1 LSGLKEE
8 VLKLTAKGRYA
19 VRAMLFLAE
28 NEREGPLTLNRIAS
42 CGLPR
47 DYLEQLLG
55 QLRRA
60 GLLETAR
67 GTQGGYYLSKP
78 ALDISMGDIIS
89 AVEGPVVLSECAAD
103 SACCEDSVECRLR
116 GAWET
121 LTSGINELM
130 GSMTLNDLLK
140 QDKSMQIREA

>member
-1 LSGLKEE
+1 M
-8 VLKLTAKGRYA
+8 KLTAKGRYA
-19 VRAMLFLAE
+19 VRAMVFLAE

-55 QLRRA
+55 RLRRA

-67 GTQGGYYLSKP
+67 GTQGGYYLAKP
-78 ALDISMGDIIS
+78 PKDISLGDIIG
-89 AVEGPVVLSECAAD
+89 AVEGPVILSECAGD
-103 SACCEDSVECRLR
+103 GACCENSGDCRIR
-116 GAWET
+116 NAWET
-121 LTSGINELM
+121 LTSGINDLM
-130 GSMTLNDLLK
+130 GSMTLHDLLA

>member
-1 LSGLKEE
+1 M
-8 VLKLTAKGRYA
+8 KLTAKGRYA
-19 VRAMLFLAE
+19 VRAMVFLAE
-28 NEREGPLTLNRIAS
+28 NELEGPLSLNRIAA

-67 GTQGGYYLSKP
+67 GTQGGYYLAKP
-78 ALDISMGDIIS
+78 AMDISLGDIIG
-89 AVEGPVVLSECAAD
+89 AVEGPVVLSECATD
-103 SACCEDSVECRLR
+103 GSCCESSLECRLR

-121 LTSGINELM
+121 LTTGINSLM
-130 GSMTLNDLLK
+130 GSMTLNDLLE
-140 QDKSMQIREA
+140 QDKSRQIREA